1 MLFRSGGGQFF
12 PVARSALHPKSWQ
25 AAAPVSGSLLSRLPD
40 AVVQTILRIA
50 HNPRWRPSFAGGKN
64 ILPMAHLREIA
75 TSLGYKSVQTYIQSG
90 NLVFELSQFAA
101 KLTNELASAIEAEF
115 GFSVSTIVLTGP
127 ELTEAVEKNPWS
139 NEELEALHFGVL
151 SQNPTQNSLIKNL

>member
-1 MLFRSGGGQFF
+1 MNKATRIG
-12 PVARSALHPKSWQ
+12 
-25 AAAPVSGSLLSRLPD
+25 LLCGIN
-40 AVVQTILRIA
+40 V
-50 HNPRWRPSFAGGKN
+50 GGKN

-75 TSLGYKSVQTYIQSG
+75 TSFGYKSVQTYIQSG
-90 NLVFELSQFAA
+90 NLVFELSRFAA

-151 SQNPTQNSLIKNL
+151 SQNPTQKQIAAILVIDSGDDRWRCEGQFAYFYCPNGLARTKLTNTFFERQLSAS